1 VLHVKKGDKVI
12 ILSGDDKG
20 KTGKVLQ
27 IFPKEGRAIVEGV
40 NMVFHH
46 KKPRSA
52 QDAGGIVKSEAPI
65 YLSKLQVV
73 CPECGAPARMGF
85 AKVGEDKSRVCKKC
99 GKAIDTKEAK
109 KEKEKKP
116 AKAKK
121 EKEQAAD
128 AQETAVKATKTT
140 AKKTAKKDQT
150 EEKTEA

>member
-1 VLHVKKGDKVI
+1 VLHIKKGDKVI

-27 IFPKEGRAIVEGV
+27 ILPKENRAIVEGV
-40 NMVFHH
+40 NMVYHH

-52 QDAGGIVKSEAPI
+52 QEAGGIIKSEAPI

-85 AKVGEDKSRVCKKC
+85 AVIGEEKSRVCKKC

-121 EKEQAAD
+121 EKTEESTD
-128 AQETAVKATKTT
+128 TQETAVKAAKTT
-140 AKKTAKKDQT
+140 ARKTAKK
-150 EEKTEA
+150 ENEKTEA